1 MRKDRDFSK
10 WFETFRASINSYNY
24 YADFEK
30 IYRNAE
36 RFRTEIFI
44 LNSIRGSKNIEQ
56 DFEKILNEYPK
67 CIRVVPIL
75 LAVRNFEIY
84 CQDENGAV
92 NYDFKNLANSANS
105 IEQYKYFMRK
115 TGLFDLLEC
124 RLLNLYDYVKG
135 VETGLDFNERKNRG
149 VYQMENLVELYL
161 EKSGAEYYKDIY
173 LSDIEREW
181 EIDLSDISAQ
191 VTPIKRWNFAV
202 KTLDKIFIIETNF
215 FTDGGSKLN
224 EIARSY
230 KLIAEKAKS
239 IKGFEFVWITD
250 GKGWRSAR
258 HNLEE
263 TFKVLENLYN
273 VSDMENGIFNELFA
287 DN

>member
-1 MRKDRDFSK
+1 MRKDRDFS
-10 WFETFRASINSYNY
+10 N
-24 YADFEK
+24 
-30 IYRNAE
+30 
-36 RFRTEIFI
+36 
-44 LNSIRGSKNIEQ
+44 
-56 DFEKILNEYPK
+56 
-67 CIRVVPIL
+67 
-75 LAVRNFEIY
+75 
-84 CQDENGAV
+84 
-92 NYDFKNLANSANS
+92 NS

-115 TGLFDLLEC
+115 TGLFELLQ
-124 RLLNLYDYVKG
+124 NHVGILYDYVKG

-230 KLIAEKAKS
+230 KLIAEKAKQ
-239 IKGFEFVWITD
+239 IKNFEFVWITD